1 MLNRR
6 TTIEMIAPTVE
17 EAIQKGL
24 EELRLPREAVE
35 VEVLDE
41 GSRGLF
47 GLGAR
52 QARIRLTVKEALES
66 AEAIPPSPPSGA
78 AVAEV
83 RPEPVPPPEEDK
95 YILDLVRDTVQELL
109 TKMKV
114 KAQVSAA
121 FGQADD
127 PKSRVPVLV
136 NVQGND
142 LSFLIGRRAEIL
154 NALQYITFLI
164 VSKELGRSI
173 PIIVDVEGYRVRR
186 ENQLRRLA
194 TRMAEQAIKTGRR
207 QVLEPMPANERRI
220 IHLELR
226 DHPKVRTESVGEEPN
241 RKVTII
247 PKD

>member
-1 MLNRR
+1 MFNGR

-24 EELRLPREAVE
+24 AELRLPREAVD

-52 QARIRLTVKEALES
+52 QARVRLSVRPTEAP
-66 AEAIPPSPPSGA
+66 EAVAPPSPA
-78 AVAEV
+78 TETAVPTAQLEAIA
-83 RPEPVPPPEEDK
+83 PPEEEE
-95 YILDLVRDTVQELL
+95 YIINLVRDTVKELL

-114 KAQVSAA
+114 QARVSAT

-127 PKSRVPVLV
+127 PKSRMPVMV
-136 NVQGND
+136 NVRGND

-164 VSKELGRSI
+164 VSKQLGRAI
-173 PIIVDVEGYRVRR
+173 PIVVDVEGYRSRR
-186 ENQLRRLA
+186 ESQLRRLA
-194 TRMAEQAIKTGRR
+194 VRMAEQAIRTGRR
-207 QVLEPMPANERRI
+207 QILEPMPANERRI

-226 DHPKVRTESVGEEPN
+226 DHPKVKTESIGEEPN

-247 PKD
+247 PKE